1 MKDIWQCQFG
11 CGTRIRHETVEF
23 SDGLKIR
30 VPREEVDNSIHDC
43 PNLPNIDPH
52 ELEYEDDGD
61 GSWRP
66 NTKLLTPTEKEDYDE
81 FVEQISDIKY
91 ERYLIIRLF
100 HLSLDPIDPLSLY

>member
-30 VPREEVDNSIHDC
+30 VPREEVGNSIHDC

-52 ELEYEDDGD
+52 EVD
-61 GSWRP
+61 
-66 NTKLLTPTEKEDYDE
+66 
-81 FVEQISDIKY
+81 
-91 ERYLIIRLF
+91 
-100 HLSLDPIDPLSLY
+100 HL